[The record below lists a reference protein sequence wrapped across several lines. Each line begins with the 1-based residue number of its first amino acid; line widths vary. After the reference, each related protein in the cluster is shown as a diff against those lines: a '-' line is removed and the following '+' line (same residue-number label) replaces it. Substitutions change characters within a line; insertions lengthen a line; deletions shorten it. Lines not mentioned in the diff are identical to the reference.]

1 MNWQPFMNKG
11 YLADNVKGCTKVR
24 AARAVRL
31 FSSFNQSDHCVLTFS
46 LPSLSSSH
54 CTGGVWIRTVSSQS
68 LLGELDL
75 DFTAI
80 TGLSFFFS
88 FHQLHQRAKQKE
100 KHRRGR
106 EGGRSTCFLSFIF
119 FKRFVKQKCGIG
131 HYSQLSLFSVSGR
144 NVRRTKSKSF
154 YQTQNS
160 TSTGFYG
167 KRLKKFCLLTEKVR
181 SFSILSQCFIVKLLK
196 NNICA
201 IGKIL

>member
-1 MNWQPFMNKG
+1 MNWQPFMNKV

-80 TGLSFFFS
+80 TGLSFFFFIS
-88 FHQLHQRAKQKE
+88 SATSTSETERETSWRQR
-100 KHRRGR
+100 RRPQY
-106 EGGRSTCFLSFIF
+106 
-119 FKRFVKQKCGIG
+119 V
-131 HYSQLSLFSVSGR
+131 FSVFHFFQAICKTEMW
-144 NVRRTKSKSF
+144 NWTLFTIVSF
-154 YQTQNS
+154 
-160 TSTGFYG
+160 F
-167 KRLKKFCLLTEKVR
+167 RFRKKCPKNKKQILLPDA
-181 SFSILSQCFIVKLLK
+181 KLYL
-196 NNICA
+196 NWF
-201 IGKIL
+201 LW